1 MHPAVTPAEAGVQK
15 TFRILDSR
23 FRGNDSKK
31 EKNRFFSSLLTK
43 GKGYA
48 GNNKGGLLYTRA
60 G

>member
-1 MHPAVTPAEAGVQK
+1 MKGSTKIKENQK
-15 TFRILDSR
+15 NCATRLIPLNMR
-23 FRGNDSKK
+23 T
-31 EKNRFFSSLLTK
+31 ESSMLKTLPFESLTK

>member
-48 GNNKGGLLYTRA
+48 GNIKGG
-60 G
+60 